1 MLQLDPKNEE
11 LRDTLFYHIFKN
23 SLLFDDLDS
32 GMKYRRTL
40 IKERKRPPA
49 IFTVDGNKIGVDAVL
64 DPKKGKKPDDLRHI
78 FGMQPAGK
86 SIVFTNLLTGT
97 QALHYIRLHYRTALH
112 STTHSFD
119 LIIYLCFMITLDRIP
134 SCFT

>member
-23 SLLFDDLDS
+23 SMLFDDLDS

-49 IFTVDGNKIGVDAVL
+49 IFTVDGNKIGIDAVL
-64 DPKKGKKPDDLRHI
+64 DPKKGKKPDDLRNI
-78 FGMQPAGK
+78 LGMQPPGK
-86 SIVFTNLLTGT
+86 SMVFSNLLTGT
-97 QALHYIRLHYRTALH
+97 
-112 STTHSFD
+112 
-119 LIIYLCFMITLDRIP
+119 
-134 SCFT
+134 